1 MYTNKTSMRTQI
13 PSTQQHIYPNASEI
27 TLSMMLDT
35 HLQRITHTGSVN
47 AYFMNLKKPKSAGS
61 RNRTCDLIK
70 STA

>member
-35 HLQRITHTGSVN
+35 RLQRITHTGRSN
-47 AYFMNLKKPKSAGS
+47 IL
-61 RNRTCDLIK
+61 
-70 STA
+70 TAESDDNDRCLHV